1 MMPQSMYVW
10 PGLELIG
17 CPRGSGKQKVIQGV
31 VYTVTDMDEQGIAL
45 KMLDDYCHGQKDED
59 AKVPWPEVC
68 TQLRL
73 CHSLCYYT
81 CQGRT
86 IRDRHIVLLDTTH
99 KHFSV
104 RALIVGLSRAVHGK
118 WLHVGDEKSEALFAG
133 VRQNTPK

>member
-1 MMPQSMYVW
+1 MMPQSMHIW

-17 CPRGSGKQKVIQGV
+17 CPRGSGKQRVVQGV
-31 VYTVTDMDEQGIAL
+31 VYTVTDMNPQSITL
-45 KMLDDYCHGQKDED
+45 KMLDDYCHGADDET
-59 AKVPWPEVC
+59 AMVPWEEVC
-68 TQLRL
+68 AQLRL

-86 IRDRHIVLLDTTH
+86 IKNRHIVLLDTTH

-118 WLHVGDEKSEALFAG
+118 WLHVGDEVSEALFAN
-133 VRQNTPK
+133 VRQTKPK